1 MKAGERAGLK
11 EGIKVPLG
19 TKAPSGARTEREK
32 QYLCFLCLKDGRR
45 LSMKN
50 INRHFADVH

>member
-19 TKAPSGARTEREK
+19 SKAPSGATTEREK